1 MEIFK
6 TGYHKLMH
14 RPTLPL
20 LLKKVLITVEDS
32 DIRLRISQS
41 LAVEGY
47 QVYQAQDESTA
58 LELLNRIVPDL
69 ILIDSNLLKR
79 NESNFHVEIRDNPR
93 WLPVPIVVLIEEL
106 SDIDEIQV
114 DAAEYISKPINTMQ
128 LVNAV
133 NKCLLRSAQIQIAHI
148 DLAYLE
154 TVTMLANA
162 IESRD
167 SYTHGHVERVTRFAR
182 WLAEKLGWPDENIR
196 SLEYGARLHDIGKI
210 IVPDHILL
218 KNGPLTDPEWDEM
231 KKHPEAGASM
241 LANISHL
248 RDAVPYVLHHHEW
261 WDGSGYPQ
269 GLAGRE
275 IPIEARIMAIV
286 DVYDALTTNRPYRD
300 AEGSSY
306 VKEYMREFT
315 GKQFDP
321 EMFEIFINVL
331 EEHGL

>member
-1 MEIFK
+1 M
-6 TGYHKLMH
+6 
-14 RPTLPL
+14 
-20 LLKKVLITVEDS
+20 
-32 DIRLRISQS
+32 RISQS
-41 LAVEGY
+41 LAIEGY
-47 QVYQAQDESTA
+47 QVYQAPNEDAA
-58 LELLNRIVPDL
+58 LTLLTQIAPDL
-69 ILIDSNLLKR
+69 ILIDADILKSI
-79 NESNFHVEIRDNPR
+79 ESHFYAEIRDNPR
-93 WLPVPIVVLIEEL
+93 WLPVPIVLLIEKI
-106 SDIDEIQV
+106 SDIDDIQF
-114 DAAEYISKPINTMQ
+114 DAAEYISKPINTLQ

-167 SYTHGHVERVTRFAR
+167 SYTHGHVERVTKYAR

-218 KNGPLTDPEWDEM
+218 KNGPLTDIEWDEM
-231 KKHPEAGASM
+231 KRHPEAGASM
-241 LANISHL
+241 LVNISHL
-248 RDAVPYVLHHHEW
+248 RDAVPYVLYHHEW

-269 GLAGRE
+269 GLLGRE

-300 AEGSSY
+300 AEGSSH
-306 VKEYMREFT
+306 VKEYMNEFA

-321 EMFEIFINVL
+321 EMFEIFIKVL

>member
-1 MEIFK
+1 M
-6 TGYHKLMH
+6 
-14 RPTLPL
+14 
-20 LLKKVLITVEDS
+20 
-32 DIRLRISQS
+32 RISQS
-41 LAVEGY
+41 LAIEGY
-47 QVYQAQDESTA
+47 QVYQAPNEDAA
-58 LELLNRIVPDL
+58 LTLLTQIAPDL
-69 ILIDSNLLKR
+69 ILIDADILKSS
-79 NESNFHVEIRDNPR
+79 ESHFYAEIRDNPR
-93 WLPVPIVVLIEEL
+93 WLPVPIVLLIEKI
-106 SDIDEIQV
+106 SDIDDIQL
-114 DAAEYISKPINTMQ
+114 DAAEYISKPINTLQ

-167 SYTHGHVERVTRFAR
+167 SYTHGHVERVTKYAR

-218 KNGPLTDPEWDEM
+218 KNGPLTDIEWDEM
-231 KKHPEAGASM
+231 KRHPEAGASM
-241 LANISHL
+241 LVNISHL
-248 RDAVPYVLHHHEW
+248 RDAVPYVLYHHEW

-269 GLAGRE
+269 GLLGRE

-300 AEGSSY
+300 AEGSSH
-306 VKEYMREFT
+306 VKEYMNEFA

-321 EMFEIFINVL
+321 EMFEIFIKVL

>member
-1 MEIFK
+1 
-6 TGYHKLMH
+6 MH

-20 LLKKVLITVEDS
+20 LTKKILFIEEDS
-32 DIRLRISQS
+32 TIRLRVSQS
-41 LAVEGY
+41 LAIEGY
-47 QVYQAQDESTA
+47 QLYQAQNGDTA
-58 LELLNRIVPDL
+58 LDLLNQIAPDL
-69 ILIDSNLLKR
+69 ILLDANFIDHRDTLFFN
-79 NESNFHVEIRDNPR
+79 EIRENPR
-93 WLPVPIVVLIEEL
+93 WLPVPIILLIEE
-106 SDIDEIQV
+106 STDINDIRL

-167 SYTHGHVERVTRFAR
+167 SYTHGHVERVTRYAR
-182 WLAEKLGWPDENIR
+182 WLAEKLGWPDENFR

-218 KNGPLTDPEWDEM
+218 KNGPLTDLEWEEM
-231 KKHPEAGASM
+231 KRHPEAGASM
-241 LANISHL
+241 LVNISHL
-248 RDAVPYVLHHHEW
+248 RNAVPYVLHHHEW
-261 WDGSGYPQ
+261 WDGSGYPM
-269 GLAGRE
+269 GLTGRE

-300 AEGSSY
+300 AEGSSN
-306 VKEYMREFT
+306 VKHYMKEFA

-321 EMFEIFINVL
+321 EMFEIFLVVL
-331 EEHGL
+331 DEHGL

>member
-1 MEIFK
+1 
-6 TGYHKLMH
+6 MH

-20 LLKKVLITVEDS
+20 LTKKILIMEEDS
-32 DIRLRISQS
+32 SIRLRVSKS
-41 LAVEGY
+41 LAIEGY
-47 QVYQAQDESTA
+47 QVYQAQDSGTG
-58 LELLNRIVPDL
+58 LNLLNQISPDL
-69 ILIDSNLLKR
+69 ILLDADIIDHRQSL
-79 NESNFHVEIRDNPR
+79 FYDEIRENPR
-93 WLPVPIVVLIEEL
+93 WLPVPIILLIEEL
-106 SDIDEIQV
+106 TDIDGIQL
-114 DAAEYISKPINTMQ
+114 DAAEYITKPINPLQ

-167 SYTHGHVERVTRFAR
+167 SYTHGHVERVTRYAR
-182 WLAEKLGWPDENIR
+182 WLAEKLGWPDENLR

-218 KNGPLTDPEWDEM
+218 KTGSLTDQEWEEM

-241 LANISHL
+241 LVNISHL

-261 WDGSGYPQ
+261 WDGSGYPK
-269 GLAGRE
+269 GLMGRE
-275 IPIEARIMAIV
+275 IPIEARIMTIV

-300 AEGSSY
+300 AEGSHY
-306 VKEYMREFT
+306 VRLHMKELA

-321 EMFEIFINVL
+321 EMFEIFLEVL
-331 EEHGL
+331 DEHGF

>member
-1 MEIFK
+1 
-6 TGYHKLMH
+6 MH

-20 LLKKVLITVEDS
+20 LTKKILIMED
-32 DIRLRISQS
+32 DYAVRLRVGQS
-41 LAVEGY
+41 LAIEGY
-47 QVYQAQDESTA
+47 QVYQAQDIDSA
-58 LELLNRIVPDL
+58 LDMLNQTSPDL
-69 ILIDSNLLKR
+69 ILLDSDIIDHKKSLFYN
-79 NESNFHVEIRDNPR
+79 EIRENPR
-93 WLPVPIVVLIEEL
+93 WLPVPIILLIDEFT
-106 SDIDEIQV
+106 DIDDIQL

-167 SYTHGHVERVTRFAR
+167 SYTHGHVERVTRYAR
-182 WLAEKLGWPDENIR
+182 WLAEKLRWPDENLR

-218 KNGPLTDPEWDEM
+218 KNGPLTDSEWSEM
-231 KKHPEAGASM
+231 KRHPEAGASM
-241 LANISHL
+241 LVNISHL

-261 WDGSGYPQ
+261 WDGSGYPR
-269 GLAGRE
+269 GLVGRE

-286 DVYDALTTNRPYRD
+286 DVYDALTTNRPYRS
-300 AEGSSY
+300 AEGSGY
-306 VKEYMREFT
+306 VKEYMKEFI

-321 EMFEIFINVL
+321 EMFEIFIEVL
-331 EEHGL
+331 DDHGL